1 MSTQR
6 WDFVLH
12 LRPRD
17 AVNDDV
23 TEVTGVFIGTF
34 LQAFDH
40 ITRIAAQH
48 QSVIMKHV
56 LTSSTTGVSA
66 VSKEVRHLTAEPKG
80 AQQNLLLPP
89 PTEPKSTIT
98 LPVIPEGCE
107 AVEQFVCQPQEYPE
121 NAAKHERDNNLDS
134 SRVYH

>member
-12 LRPRD
+12 LQPRD

-40 ITRIAAQH
+40 INRIAAQH
-48 QSVIMKHV
+48 QSVIVKHSI
-56 LTSSTTGVSA
+56 TSRDTGVSA
-66 VSKEVRHLTAEPKG
+66 MSKDVVRMTPQTGG
-80 AQQNLLLPP
+80 AQQNLLPPP
-89 PTEPKSTIT
+89 PTEPRSTIT